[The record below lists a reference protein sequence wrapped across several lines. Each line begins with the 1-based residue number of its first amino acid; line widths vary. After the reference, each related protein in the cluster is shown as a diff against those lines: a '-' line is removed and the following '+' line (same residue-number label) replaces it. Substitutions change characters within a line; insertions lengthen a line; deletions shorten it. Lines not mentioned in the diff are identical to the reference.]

1 MSSIA
6 ARGVIRFEDNG
17 IRSLEEAA
25 VNRPGR
31 EAGKKP
37 HKGIEAWRAGTLEP
51 SNSFTGSQ
59 RAPG

>member
-31 EAGKKP
+31 EAGKRP
-37 HKGIEAWRAGTLEP
+37 YKGFEAWRAGTLGP
-51 SNSFTGSQ
+51 NNSFTDSQ
-59 RAPG
+59 QAPG